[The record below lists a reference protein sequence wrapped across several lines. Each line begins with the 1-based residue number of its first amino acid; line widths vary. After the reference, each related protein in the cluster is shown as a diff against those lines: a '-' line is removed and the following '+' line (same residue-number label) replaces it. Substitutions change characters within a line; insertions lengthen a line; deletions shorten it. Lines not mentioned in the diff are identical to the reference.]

1 MYSGGDAS
9 MELIMAS
16 QEDSTPWDLPALS
29 NNTSPSTTSCIPSSL
44 LHGRGYFSAL
54 GQVRGKPSRPD
65 APPSLSKSCSDKL
78 ALKQSISLLSSL
90 TSLLI
95 SPQNAYL
102 TSLVLPS
109 SQYSE
114 TACTRAFSSSGRLAP
129 LKGKTWGGNYS
140 FREFKVLM
148 TEKEFVYSRR
158 QALKPGEK
166 LVPSNIASI
175 SGLSP
180 ADSETLIGGTLQGR
194 KQFSLPG
201 ASRVC
206 KRRMWRL
213 ALTVAGIACQHI
225 LINDRDN
232 RKPEENE
239 DELMADHPI
248 VKSLKAKTYA
258 EVKEGNLLK
267 ERMEVKKEVRETAL
281 MGWVRNEGGEGF
293 GPEGLSG
300 GK

>member
-1 MYSGGDAS
+1 
-9 MELIMAS
+9 
-16 QEDSTPWDLPALS
+16 
-29 NNTSPSTTSCIPSSL
+29 
-44 LHGRGYFSAL
+44 
-54 GQVRGKPSRPD
+54 
-65 APPSLSKSCSDKL
+65 
-78 ALKQSISLLSSL
+78 
-90 TSLLI
+90 
-95 SPQNAYL
+95 
-102 TSLVLPS
+102 
-109 SQYSE
+109 
-114 TACTRAFSSSGRLAP
+114 
-129 LKGKTWGGNYS
+129 
-140 FREFKVLM
+140 M